1 MKKQIICIN
10 WGTKYGPKYINRL
23 YGMVSRNIT
32 PPFDFVCFTDNP
44 EGIRTEVRTQDLPP
58 LDIEMPTGTR
68 GIWPKSRL
76 WGPTLGDL
84 QGPVLYLDLDLM
96 VLRNIDSFFEYGS
109 EDDVILARNPN
120 TPLERLGQTSIFRF
134 PVGKLQPLQEMF
146 KADPQGI
153 ATKYHFEQRFVT
165 QNALGGVTFFPR
177 QWIAHFR
184 LHCIPPF
191 PFNYFFEPRRP
202 SKAKVVIFPGGL
214 NQELAIE
221 GRWAHHKEPSGGIL
235 NHIKK
240 TLDSSKRTEKKMLAH
255 LRHFLRPSP
264 WVNTEWCE

>member
-1 MKKQIICIN
+1 MKKKIICIN

-44 EGIRTEVRTQDLPP
+44 EGIRPEVRTFDLPP
-58 LDIEMPTGTR
+58 IDIEMPTGTR

-76 WGPTLGDL
+76 WGPALGDL

-96 VLRNIDSFFEYGS
+96 VLRNIDSFFESGG

-120 TPLERLGQTSIFRF
+120 TPFERLGQTSIFRF

-165 QNALGGVTFFPR
+165 QNAPGGVTFFPR

-191 PFNYFFEPRRP
+191 PLNYFFEPRRP
-202 SKAKVVIFPGGL
+202 SKAKIVIFPGGL

-221 GRWAHHKEPSGGIL
+221 GRWAHQAVPCGTALKHLSRL
-235 NHIKK
+235 RSRA
-240 TLDSSKRTEKKMLAH
+240 LRTEVSSLKH
-255 LRHFLRPSP
+255 TRHFVKPSL
-264 WVNTEWCE
+264 WVESEWQ

>member
-44 EGIRTEVRTQDLPP
+44 EGIRAEVRTFDLPP
-58 LDIEMPTGTR
+58 IDIEMPTGTR

-76 WGPTLGDL
+76 WGPNLGDL

-96 VLRNIDSFFEYGS
+96 VLRNIDAFFEHGS

-120 TPLERLGQTSIFRF
+120 TPFERLGQTSIFRF
-134 PVGKLQPLQEMF
+134 PAGKLQPLQAMF

-165 QNALGGVTFFPR
+165 QNAPGGVKFFPR
-177 QWIAHFR
+177 KWIAHFR

-191 PFNYFFEPRRP
+191 PLNYFFEPRRP

-221 GRWAHHKEPSGGIL
+221 GRWARRGLPCGPPINYLIKIVSKGGRKG
-235 NHIKK
+235 NSVRQH
-240 TLDSSKRTEKKMLAH
+240 LA
-255 LRHFLRPSP
+255 RYLRPAT
-264 WVNTEWCE
+264 WITHEWLD